1 MQTKFVPE
9 LELILLVIRDKPNED
24 KLMVLIAQ
32 VRWDYLLQ
40 LIVRHRLVGPL
51 YSALQNISL
60 VPASFLAQLKQL
72 NQQMKINSLRLS
84 AEAIRIARVFER
96 ENVPFIIVKGIPL
109 AVNLYGGS
117 DKRQCKDVDIWV
129 STSDL
134 ERAENLLHKLGY
146 ITMRPAYKLVGL
158 KKKFYLNHAHE
169 IALVN
174 SSRLVEVELHFKLES
189 VGTNFFSFDKV
200 RTQSLFMNRQKFITL
215 EDNYNFLYLMLHGA
229 KHGWSRL
236 RWLNDIAL
244 YIRQDKCDLD
254 LVYSLSCDL
263 KCEHLFMQSLW
274 LLRDFYQISNEKI
287 DQLLTHIDARALKLA
302 DFAKQ
307 FICADFVFIGDGYVF
322 KSMFLKYR
330 YYQITLDNGLKR
342 FSAVWDILFN
352 LDRVFSLVNL
362 PRYCGF
368 VYYILYPFEVI
379 RHFIMR
385 IFRK

>member
-1 MQTKFVPE
+1 MQDKFTPE
-9 LELILLVIRDKPNED
+9 LELILLVIRDKPNQD
-24 KLMVLIAQ
+24 KLMALISQ
-32 VRWDYLLQ
+32 IKWDYLLQ
-40 LIVRHRLVGPL
+40 LIIRHRLIDPL
-51 YSALQNISL
+51 YSALQNISR

-72 NQQMKINSLRLS
+72 NHQMKINSLRLS
-84 AEAIRIARVFER
+84 AEAIRIVRVFER
-96 ENVPFIIVKGIPL
+96 ESVPFIIVKGIPL

-134 ERAENLLHKLGY
+134 ERAENLLQELGY
-146 ITMRPAYKLVGL
+146 ITMRPEYKLVGL

-189 VGTNFFSFDKV
+189 VGTNFFSFDEV
-200 RTQSLFMNRQKFITL
+200 MTQSIFINQQKFITL
-215 EDNYNFLYLMLHGA
+215 EDNYHFLYLMLHGA
-229 KHGWSRL
+229 KHAWSRL

-244 YIRQDKCDLD
+244 YIRQDKCDLG

-274 LLRDFYQISNEKI
+274 LLRDIYQISDEKI
-287 DQLLTHIDARALKLA
+287 DQLLTHIDARALNLA
-302 DFAKQ
+302 DFAKR

-322 KSMFLKYR
+322 KSMFWKYR
-330 YYQITLDNGLKR
+330 YYQIILNNGLKR

-352 LDRVFSLVNL
+352 LDLVFRVVNL

-368 VYYILYPFEVI
+368 AYYILYPFEVM
-379 RHFIMR
+379 RHFILR
-385 IFRK
+385 VFRK